1 MASVKIISLIL
12 VLTSMILPIQNQL
25 FVNTD
30 KPDVEVM
37 YNYFA
42 NPVIQWRTFIG
53 IVVQWVARFTTW
65 VLLGAVWAQIRGDQY
80 DYNLNTTVLFNYVV
94 SDTKATQNTIKA
106 VGFGALAII
115 IFQKLAS
122 KGSPIPVPQK
132 VDIVRGRREAGWKD
146 GWEMKEDKILRTSNI
161 YSDQTSQ
168 NLKYSKESDPE
179 ASSSQQ
185 GQNTQSQS
193 LSNLPRDFDR
203 RLEPEPGAEWNR
215 EDLLLKHGH
224 GNSPVYILVS
234 LHVATAVLTLFE
246 IRVKF

>member
-1 MASVKIISLIL
+1 MVSVKVIGLIS
-12 VLTSMILPIQNQL
+12 VLASMILPTRNQL

-30 KPDVEVM
+30 KPDWDEM
-37 YNYFA
+37 YNNHFA
-42 NPVIQWRTFIG
+42 NPVIQWRSFIG
-53 IVVQWVARFTTW
+53 ILVQWVASFAAW

-106 VGFGALAII
+106 VSFGALSII

-132 VDIVRGRREAGWKD
+132 VDILRGRREAGWKD
-146 GWEMKEDKILRTSNI
+146 GWETKEDKILRTSNV

-179 ASSSQQ
+179 DVPHNWVKIHSHSHYQTFPEILIDALN
-185 GQNTQSQS
+185 QNLEPNGIGRIFFLNTVMATAQFIFW
-193 LSNLPRDFDR
+193 LACTLLPRF
-203 RLEPEPGAEWNR
+203 
-215 EDLLLKHGH
+215 
-224 GNSPVYILVS
+224 
-234 LHVATAVLTLFE
+234 
-246 IRVKF
+246 